1 MQELDFEIDDASLE
15 DMKCDLE
22 RVQTNGMKER
32 KCCTTLVKFLE
43 LTITDLTTLG
53 MQTMI

>member
-1 MQELDFEIDDASLE
+1 VQELDFEIDDASLE